1 MDILD
6 KLEFTPTGHNKR
18 NAFFEKFIIPLL
30 DHDAVHVPLVNSQIQ
45 PGYNHLPAQNAL
57 AEGVSHLDIQPL
69 YCLFTNP
76 LRIPAYGPG
85 YDDDRHASS
94 WERPSDRL
102 TNAGWW
108 VFTFEVDSSSLFD
121 LEEQVGWTQG
131 PRGNA
136 LLDSL
141 HRHLKI
147 YRDYRGILAVFSGSK
162 SVHLHVVISTKHFVS
177 DRNSLSKR
185 DKEQWVTAIPD
196 SRLRPIYGATWDALH
211 DIIKSGLGTR
221 LPFDETLRGPTQLR
235 RLPWG
240 TRYLEKPSL
249 IGQPA
254 GTEVRQT
261 VLYEEVLITAPK
273 GSSQWL
279 TDPTSSVGYG
289 SQRASIA
296 YTWRPEI
303 AENQEM
309 LGRVANFLKDSGW
322 GDYPE
327 PVSLELEHGTAVV
340 RFKNHVADARPS
352 TVVTGP
358 YCNIAYNGNRPS
370 GLPTCLPG
378 GLTLDQLLQVV
389 RPDTIPEPSATVGSP
404 PTGDYFARRFWMAS
418 TSASIAADQVAK
430 RSVIYANWTKRS
442 VIHSV
447 EGAGKST
454 GFMKMLPIRRHDEWC
469 EKMARWAA
477 FADDEEPLPTLNGFM
492 VFACRSYDQALQKSK
507 EFNQIHRSEGNP
519 YRSVVLKS
527 LNQLYKEACA
537 ICSEPERSIS
547 DIARLGYDS
556 YRDGIK
562 VEQPSVYSM
571 MLGMVDDQWKD
582 ASGAMLP
589 FDYVKTMIFTS
600 QAVVMNWGA
609 EQANAFL
616 LPAHGIDSDYGLVF
630 SHVVFDEATVDD
642 FVAIDH
648 ASDVE
653 FARGYAQHLDAV
665 DAPNLKDKLDAYEK
679 ARRDSNGDTEHPDF
693 ERTTRI
699 HNEGYAQKHAVTV
712 DPSVAPFGSASE
724 TDMYASCEG
733 LEYYVKAKS
742 WPRRLGGRITVLT
755 TEALVGEVIQKLH
768 DKPTKGGSFRVWSM
782 HQAPGFPVTDVPV
795 IIDERASKQK
805 IEELSSEFLTKSQNA
820 VVISNNL
827 KSTNDP
833 VIRYGVN
840 AFSHQSA
847 RGSNDLIKND
857 ILTVLMYLSPD
868 LYSKLC
874 VLSSEFKIEDI
885 VTKYY
890 RDTLF
895 QDLGRNRGMRYR
907 DISGEHTVAVSPRLF
922 AQLGFQAFTE
932 NQRYRWYRA
941 A

>member
-1 MDILD
+1 MEQLD
-6 KLEFTPTGHNKR
+6 FSLTSYKKR
-18 NAFFEKFIIPLL
+18 NAFFKKFIIPLL

-69 YCLFTNP
+69 YSRFTNP
-76 LRIPAYGPG
+76 LRIPAFGPG

-94 WERPSDRL
+94 WELPSDRL

-108 VFTFEVDSSSLFD
+108 VFTFEVDAASVSE

-131 PRGNA
+131 SRGKA
-136 LLDSL
+136 PLDSL
-141 HRHLKI
+141 HQHLTA
-147 YRDYRGILAVFSGSK
+147 YVDYRGIMAVFSGNK
-162 SVHLHVVISTKHFVS
+162 SVHLHIVVSTKHFVS
-177 DRNSLSKR
+177 DPRSLTSRLRQQWIQAVPNS
-185 DKEQWVTAIPD
+185 Q
-196 SRLRPIYGATWDALH
+196 LRPIYQAAWDALH
-211 DIIKSGLGTR
+211 DIIRSELGTS
-221 LPFDETLRGPTQLR
+221 LAFDEGLRSPTQLR

-249 IGQPA
+249 IGQLEGA
-254 GTEVRQT
+254 EVRQT
-261 VLYEEVLITAPK
+261 VLYEKILISAPK
-273 GSSQWL
+273 GSTRLL
-279 TDPTSSVGYG
+279 TDPTISVGFG

-296 YTWRPEI
+296 YTWSPEV
-303 AENQEM
+303 AGNQLM
-309 LGRVANFLKDSGW
+309 LADIRDFLRQHGW
-322 GDYPE
+322 GIYPE
-327 PVSLELEHGTAVV
+327 PVSLELEHGTAVL

-370 GLPTCLPG
+370 GLPKCLPG
-378 GLTLDQLLQVV
+378 GLTLDQVLQTV
-389 RPDTIPEPSATVGSP
+389 RPNTIPEPAATVGSP
-404 PTGDYFARRFWMAS
+404 PTGDYFARRFWMAG

-454 GFMKMLPIRRHDEWC
+454 GFMRMLPIRRHDEWC

-477 FADDEEPLPTLNGFM
+477 FADDEEPLRTLNGFM
-492 VFACRSYDQALQKSK
+492 VFACRSYDQALQKAK
-507 EFNQIHRSEGNP
+507 EFNQIHRGEGNP

-527 LNQLYKEACA
+527 SSQLYKEACA

-547 DIARLGYDS
+547 DIARLGHQS
-556 YRDGIK
+556 YREGIE

-589 FDYVKTMIFTS
+589 FDYVKTVIFTS

-642 FVAIDH
+642 FVAFDH

-653 FARGYAQHLDAV
+653 FARGYAQHLNSV
-665 DAPNLKDKLDAYEK
+665 DEPSLRDKLDAYEK
-679 ARRDSNGDTEHPDF
+679 ACRDSNGNTEHPDF
-693 ERTTRI
+693 EQTMRI
-699 HNEGYAQKHAVTV
+699 HNEGYARRHTVTV
-712 DPSVAPFGSASE
+712 DPSVAPFGSASDV
-724 TDMYASCEG
+724 DMYASCEG
-733 LEYYVKAKS
+733 LEYYVKPKS

-805 IEELSSEFLTKSQNA
+805 IEGLCSEFLTKSQNA

-827 KSTNDP
+827 KNTNDP

-857 ILTVLMYLSPD
+857 ILTVLTYLSTD

-874 VLSSEFKIEDI
+874 VVASRFRVEDI

-907 DISGEHTVAVSPRLF
+907 DISGEHTVAVSPRLY